1 MPYFEHEIDKIFEM
15 IDEARLSAKLFV
27 KFHPATENKK
37 FAHRI
42 KGEMQI
48 VDNDIYDLFN
58 RVGCVIGKST
68 GALVEAT
75 SLGIPVINIETGM
88 EINHNYLPAF
98 GKGIIWENASNG
110 AEIVKWTRMFS
121 DLVTTK
127 SGLIHSIAE
136 KHKEMFFCE
145 PTDEI
150 IDETF
155 ELYNPDS

>member
-1 MPYFEHEIDKIFEM
+1 M
-15 IDEARLSAKLFV
+15 IDEAQIQIELFV
-27 KFHPATENKK
+27 KFHPATDKK
-37 FAHRI
+37 KYAHRM
-42 KGEMQI
+42 KGKMQI

-88 EINHNYLPAF
+88 EISHNYLPEF

-121 DLVTTK
+121 DLITTK
-127 SGLIHSIAE
+127 SDLIHSIAE
-136 KHKEMFFCE
+136 KHKEIFFCE